1 MKQSP
6 VDHVVET
13 LCLKG
18 CKALW
23 SDIERMES
31 GQILPELES
40 LDGKQRRLV
49 LLEIKKIMAVYKG
62 SCTPN
67 Q

>member
-1 MKQSP
+1 MRPNP
-6 VDHVVET
+6 VDHVVEI

-23 SDIERMES
+23 ADIDSMEK
-31 GQILPELES
+31 GQMLPELQS
-40 LDGKQRRLV
+40 LDTQQQQQV
-49 LLEIKKIMAVYKG
+49 LKEIKSIMAVYKG
-62 SCTPN
+62 SCSLD